1 MSRHRSAYSFDG
13 DLMRIAGVAVV
24 VAVLVGLGLHYVADL
39 GVGAA
44 VVWAV
49 LAGALST
56 VLIGPVSGRRPARSN
71 SSG

>member
-13 DLMRIAGVAVV
+13 DLMRIAGVAVI
-24 VAVLVGLGLHYVADL
+24 VAVLVGVGLHLAGL

-56 VLIGPVSGRRPARSN
+56 VLVGPVSGRRPARSN
-71 SSG
+71 SSR